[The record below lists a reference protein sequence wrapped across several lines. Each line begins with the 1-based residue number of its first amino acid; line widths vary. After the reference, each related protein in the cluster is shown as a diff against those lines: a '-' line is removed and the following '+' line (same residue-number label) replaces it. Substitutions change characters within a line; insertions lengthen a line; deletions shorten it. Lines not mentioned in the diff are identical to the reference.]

1 MLLDDTG
8 GEGGMRKEG
17 RHVKMVVSLDEDI
30 KWGEVRPA
38 HKKKHNSNC
47 FLVKII
53 IVPVGFM
60 ASKTSRVSPSQEGR
74 TRHFLIGCIGVSG
87 KTKWDVLDGVVRRL
101 FKVNAVQNQITRT

>member
-38 HKKKHNSNC
+38 YKKKTQLKL
-47 FLVKII
+47 FL
-53 IVPVGFM
+53 G
-60 ASKTSRVSPSQEGR
+60 
-74 TRHFLIGCIGVSG
+74 
-87 KTKWDVLDGVVRRL
+87 
-101 FKVNAVQNQITRT
+101 

>member
-38 HKKKHNSNC
+38 YKKKNTTQTVSWLRLLLYPLALWHLKPVV
-47 FLVKII
+47 FL
-53 IVPVGFM
+53 
-60 ASKTSRVSPSQEGR
+60 
-74 TRHFLIGCIGVSG
+74 RH
-87 KTKWDVLDGVVRRL
+87 RRAGL
-101 FKVNAVQNQITRT
+101 AIF